1 MTPAPAAARLPA
13 LALVPLLLLGAAACD
28 TKSKL
33 DAQKLLADRI
43 ATVNDCFPEL
53 WEAADKMVQHA
64 QTWGRNDTVDLPPG
78 FGYSLLGDGRVTAAF
93 PLTDGTVSLTIV
105 FYSPDGT
112 AQDLGLVDNGDFED
126 LIDQAATALA
136 NQFGGQDPF
145 MVGTWQ
151 IGDSPTISGS
161 GSFTGIIGG
170 TTNQNE
176 LEELRTTTGTPAGGP
191 PPVADARFDE
201 LGGAQCK
208 LTFRIPSLQTD
219 VVPNQRYPI
228 GTITIV
234 LQGAKATV
242 NAQLVFDGTVV
253 AVLTV
258 DGVPGTFSVN
268 LDTYDVSRNE

>member
-1 MTPAPAAARLPA
+1 MTPAPTAPLRSLG
-13 LALVPLLLLGAAACD
+13 LATLLLLGTAACD

-33 DAQKLLADRI
+33 DAAKELADRV

-53 WEAADKMVQHA
+53 WEAADKLVQHA
-64 QTWGRNDTVDLPPG
+64 QTWGRNDSVTLPPG
-78 FGYSLLGDGRVTAAF
+78 FGYTLLADGRVAAGF
-93 PLTDGTVSLTIV
+93 PLANGTVSLTIV

-112 AQDLGLVDNGDFED
+112 AQNLGLVDNGDFED

-136 NQFGGQDPF
+136 SQFGGQDPF
-145 MVGTWQ
+145 MVGTWELD
-151 IGDSPTISGS
+151 DSLTISGS

-201 LGGAQCK
+201 LMGAQCK

-242 NAQLVFDGTVV
+242 NAQLAFDGTVL

-268 LDTYDVSRNE
+268 LDTYDVNRNE